1 MGKLPQEITDSI
13 VEAFVQDLEKAL
25 PTRLSK
31 YSTVSKGWRRAIER
45 RLFTKID
52 GIASGSFQLSIFKNL
67 LAGEGNRH
75 RRESVR
81 SFTYTTYLAFRGQ
94 QDMLDFVRESQLRL
108 LDEFSQLFTV
118 INDIWPTDQGTNS
131 TSTQPLAL
139 TVSIVGIG
147 HWRPEYNESTFTSPQ
162 AETSLPLTPGITSL
176 EIVFDQAWNKGRR
189 PRRFK
194 QSGGGNQ
201 VPPAWILQPLMAK
214 LPSVG
219 KLSYEMFNFLG
230 QEQFRDRLFTETF
243 RFLAGP
249 LTANLTELYLYVGPF
264 GLNTFNQTPSELW
277 VSMMARNSD
286 EDDYSPRF
294 NAALRQLSQQLSIL
308 HVSGLFAVHPE
319 LFYPKE
325 LTRPHDKVQEARL
338 REQSVGRTS
347 TIDRFL
353 LREPQELNHLAIS
366 LTRGML
372 CMPKLESV
380 EIAFRVVVDTP
391 KLAVGLYRRRD
402 YDLPGR
408 CERIRYQRKWL
419 AEALEHEVLDTSSTG
434 DSAEG
439 GLASAAYFYTR
450 YLLNDVELYENDVLR
465 LAISDEVEENLVELR
480 RRLRGVGLSRF
491 PYW

>member
-1 MGKLPQEITDSI
+1 MDRLPQEITDSI
-13 VEAFVQDLEKAL
+13 VEAFVQDLGKAR

-52 GIASGSFQLSIFKNL
+52 GIASGSFQLSFFKNI

-81 SFTYTTYLAFRGQ
+81 SLTYTTYLAFRGQ

-108 LDEFSQLFTV
+108 MDEFSQLFTV

-147 HWRPEYNESTFTSPQ
+147 HWKAEYDESTFTSPQ
-162 AETSLPLTPGITSL
+162 AATSLPLTPAITSL

-189 PRRFK
+189 PRHFK

-201 VPPAWILQPLMAK
+201 VPPSWILQPLMAK

-230 QEQFRDRLFTETF
+230 QEQFQDRLFTDTF
-243 RFLAGP
+243 KFLAGP
-249 LTANLTELYLYVGPF
+249 LTANLTELYLHIGPF
-264 GLNTFNQTPSELW
+264 GLDTFNQTPSELW
-277 VSMMARNSD
+277 ASMMARNSD
-286 EDDYSPRF
+286 EDDMDHNPRF
-294 NAALRQLSQQLSIL
+294 NAALRQLSQQLSVL

-325 LTRPHDKVQEARL
+325 LERQPPPFWPRL
-338 REQSVGRTS
+338 REQSLGRSS

-353 LREPQELNHLAIS
+353 LRDPNELNHLTIS

-372 CMPKLESV
+372 CMPKLESI
-380 EIAFRVVVDTP
+380 EISFRVVVDSQ
-391 KLAVGLYRRRD
+391 KQLVGLYRRRD

-408 CERIRYQRKWL
+408 CERIRYQRKWF
-419 AEALEHEVLDTSSTG
+419 AEAQHEELDSTSTADG
-434 DSAEG
+434 EG
-439 GLASAAYFYTR
+439 GTSASTYLYTC
-450 YLLNDVELYENDVLR
+450 YLLNNVDLYEDDALR
-465 LAISDEVEENLVELR
+465 SAISSEVEENLIELR
-480 RRLRGVGLSRF
+480 RRLGGIGLSRF
-491 PYW
+491 PY

>member
-1 MGKLPQEITDSI
+1 MDRLPQEITDSI
-13 VEAFVQDLEKAL
+13 VEAFVQDLEKAP

-31 YSTVSKGWRRAIER
+31 YSTISKAWRRAIER

-131 TSTQPLAL
+131 SSTQPLAL

-147 HWRPEYNESTFTSPQ
+147 HWKSEYDESTFTSPQ
-162 AETSLPLTPGITSL
+162 AATSLPLTPAITSL
-176 EIVFDQAWNKGRR
+176 EIVFDQAWNKGRC

-201 VPPAWILQPLMAK
+201 VPPSWILEPLMAK
-214 LPSVG
+214 LPSVD

-230 QEQFRDRLFTETF
+230 QEQFRDRLFTGTF
-243 RFLAGP
+243 EFLSGP
-249 LTANLTELYLYVGPF
+249 MTANLTELYLHVGPF

-277 VSMMARNSD
+277 VSQMARNTD

-325 LTRPHDKVQEARL
+325 LTRPHDKVQEASPAPSQHQPPFWPRL
-338 REQSVGRTS
+338 REVKIES
-347 TIDRFL
+347 T
-353 LREPQELNHLAIS
+353 
-366 LTRGML
+366 
-372 CMPKLESV
+372 
-380 EIAFRVVVDTP
+380 
-391 KLAVGLYRRRD
+391 LYTD
-402 YDLPGR
+402 
-408 CERIRYQRKWL
+408 
-419 AEALEHEVLDTSSTG
+419 G
-434 DSAEG
+434 D
-439 GLASAAYFYTR
+439 
-450 YLLNDVELYENDVLR
+450 N
-465 LAISDEVEENLVELR
+465 
-480 RRLRGVGLSRF
+480 
-491 PYW
+491 

>member
-1 MGKLPQEITDSI
+1 MDRLPQEITDSI
-13 VEAFVQDLEKAL
+13 VEAFVQDLGKAP

-31 YSTVSKGWRRAIER
+31 YRTVSKNWRRAIER

-52 GIASGSFQLSIFKNL
+52 GIASGSFQLSFFKNI

-131 TSTQPLAL
+131 TSPQPLAL

-147 HWRPEYNESTFTSPQ
+147 HWKSEYDESTFTSHPQ
-162 AETSLPLTPGITSL
+162 AAASLPLTPAIISL

-201 VPPAWILQPLMAK
+201 VPPSWILQPLMAK

-230 QEQFRDRLFTETF
+230 QEQFWDRLFTDTF
-243 RFLAGP
+243 KFLSGP
-249 LTANLTELYLYVGPF
+249 MTANLTELYLHIGPF

-286 EDDYSPRF
+286 EDDHNPRF
-294 NAALRQLSQQLSIL
+294 NAALRQLSQQLSVL

-325 LTRPHDKVQEARL
+325 LAKQHDRVQEARL
-338 REQSVGRTS
+338 REQSVGRGS

-353 LREPQELNHLAIS
+353 LREPQELNHLAVS

-380 EIAFRVVVDTP
+380 EIAFRVMVNP
-391 KLAVGLYRRRD
+391 QKLAVGLYRRGD

-419 AEALEHEVLDTSSTG
+419 AEALEVLDTSSTG
-434 DSAEG
+434 DSHEEG
-439 GLASAAYFYTR
+439 DSGAHFYTC
-450 YLLNDVELYENDVLR
+450 YLLNDVELYENDALR
-465 LAISDEVEENLVELR
+465 SEISDEVEENLVELR